1 MNRLPPRSTRPDTL
15 FPYSTLSRSQDQ
27 RLGRAVRETHDL
39 GRLAV
44 RPAVTEAQGERGT
57 LLRGQAGEQPIRV
70 DRGVAATM
78 RRVGRRRLV
87 PLRQPFAPPRGAPL
101 VEEDPPADPH
111 DPGGIAALSPVV
123 AGALPGADEGL
134 LRQIVGIAA
143 RDRKSTRLNSSH

>member
-1 MNRLPPRSTRPDTL
+1 
-15 FPYSTLSRSQDQ
+15 
-27 RLGRAVRETHDL
+27 
-39 GRLAV
+39 
-44 RPAVTEAQGERGT
+44 
-57 LLRGQAGEQPIRV
+57 
-70 DRGVAATM
+70 M

-143 RDRKSTRLNSSH
+143 RDPRQNGAQPPLVPHPPELDGAATGRPPYRDSDC